1 MFFGTAFHY
10 RWLLHPLFSWIGL
23 NPGIQR
29 SFLVLRTER
38 GYMDLCTLED
48 AFPNIDNGPSNN
60 ISGLPYVGGKDG
72 YSSKEERRA
81 ARKLAKKRKGSP
93 ADIYSDS
100 IDPDRPA
107 VERMKPVDTVAEQK
121 DSFVSPV
128 LPKASCLFSDPGTPT
143 YFGAG
148 MEDQDE
154 AFSDYSAAPRDDIN
168 YRLQPDFTK
177 SDMLKG
183 AQKAAS
189 EPLPEPPLSDSWK
202 PLTPGAN
209 YTSYF
214 SEIPAPK
221 KSEKVKYPKPDP
233 DWGTEAHGSSAAG
246 PVAANEANQ
255 VNNHQDALLKRID
268 ELMGRLEQLEKKNKD
283 DSQTEILMFV
293 GTGLFLLMS
302 FELFTRR

>member
-1 MFFGTAFHY
+1 
-10 RWLLHPLFSWIGL
+10 
-23 NPGIQR
+23 
-29 SFLVLRTER
+29 
-38 GYMDLCTLED
+38 MDLCTLED
-48 AFPNIDNGPSNN
+48 AFPNIQNGSARN
-60 ISGLPYVGGKDG
+60 ISELPYVGGKDA

-93 ADIYSDS
+93 AEAYTPPT
-100 IDPDRPA
+100 DPDRPA
-107 VERMKPVDTVAEQK
+107 VERMSSIDTVAQQK
-121 DSFVSPV
+121 ESFVLPV
-128 LPKASCLFSDPGTPT
+128 LPKASCIFSDPGTPS

-148 MEDQDE
+148 MEDGE
-154 AFSDYSAAPRDDIN
+154 EGFSNYSAAPRDQIN

-189 EPLPEPPLSDSWK
+189 EALPEPPLTDSWK
-202 PLTPGAN
+202 PLTPGAS

-221 KSEKVKYPKPDP
+221 KPTKPAESYPQPDP
-233 DWGTEAHGSSAAG
+233 DWGTKAQGSPAEG
-246 PVAANEANQ
+246 PVAANESLK
-255 VNNHQDALLKRID
+255 VNNQDALLKRID
-268 ELMGRLEQLEKKNKD
+268 ELMGRLEQLEIKNKA

-302 FELFTRR
+302 FELFSR